1 MVSRA
6 WDSVVSYVT
15 FLVFVSLLLR
25 YLETLYKE
33 DEFVVMFYFI
43 TLTGGC
49 KHATLCLWRAEDMG
63 RAIESALFDCGG
75 SLGRNAD
82 HQACWREPLPAEPS
96 HFPTVSYFK
105 SVFFYKKK
113 ENVLLSCNNNK
124 VFCLM

>member
-75 SLGRNAD
+75 SLGKKAD

-105 SVFFYKKK
+105 SVFF
-113 ENVLLSCNNNK
+113 
-124 VFCLM
+124 